1 MGSICL
7 LILKPVLVQ
16 VKHLYLKPT
25 FRAKRT
31 RNKPVGTLVEET
43 GKSAIRTRL
52 DSARGMA
59 NAQGSYGSF
68 GFREIAPYPES
79 KMQQELHAHWIFM
92 ELSSATR

>member
-1 MGSICL
+1 MGS
-7 LILKPVLVQ
+7 VS
-16 VKHLYLKPT
+16 
-25 FRAKRT
+25 
-31 RNKPVGTLVEET
+31 KPVGTLAEET

-52 DSARGMA
+52 DSTRCMA